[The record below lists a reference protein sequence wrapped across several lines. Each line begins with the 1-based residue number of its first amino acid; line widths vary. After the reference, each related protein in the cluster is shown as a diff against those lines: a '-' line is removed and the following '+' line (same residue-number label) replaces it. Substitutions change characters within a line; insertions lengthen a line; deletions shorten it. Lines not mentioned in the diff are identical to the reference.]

1 LCLRSRPPLC
11 NLRTPEAPLSGTAF
25 PDVHQSGVPYGQLH
39 DTSCKEQISIAYA
52 QAVTSAARCSLE
64 NIRVDYQGIDATIRQ
79 SAQHDLLD
87 TVSLD
92 VQLKCTASGALTT
105 DHLAFSLDKAKYDK
119 LRNTRRL
126 DDAILIVML
135 VPPNLEA
142 WLKQSHS
149 TLELAH
155 AAYWVNLR
163 GMPDIGSAGST
174 TVHLPRTN
182 LFNVEQ
188 LLGMLARIGSGGH
201 A

>member
-1 LCLRSRPPLC
+1 MLAPKPVELLTVS
-11 NLRTPEAPLSGTAF
+11 EAPLSAPAF
-25 PDVHQSGVPYGQLH
+25 PDVHHSGVPYGQLH

-79 SAQHDLLD
+79 SAVHSFLD
-87 TVSLD
+87 TVALD
-92 VQLKCTASGALTT
+92 VQLKCTASPQLNSQ
-105 DHLAFSLDKAKYDK
+105 HLSYSLDKPKYDK
-119 LRNTRRL
+119 LRSTKRL
-126 DDAILIVML
+126 DDAILVVML
-135 VPPNLEA
+135 VPENLEA
-142 WLKQSHS
+142 WIKQSHS

-155 AAYWVNLR
+155 AAYWLNLR

-174 TVHLPRTN
+174 TLHLPRTN

-188 LLGMLARIGSGGH
+188 LLGMLARIGDGGH